1 MPCIFPLMP
10 LLSQSPSF
18 PHAPLKRSHTSS
30 IIQFACVC
38 PTALPTVRRIF
49 GAFSTRHYQE
59 KLLNFTPKQALGQDT
74 SHMANQLKREK
85 DWSPLCE
92 ACLSRTKSVKFR
104 VAILDRAKPLKYDV
118 RTDELVSGCVVCS
131 LVVRQLNYRKPISAS
146 EFSVAGVSILG
157 AGPSNIHLSVN
168 NSYSL
173 NLYLFTRPGGNIVIS
188 SCRDYPNLP

>member
-1 MPCIFPLMP
+1 
-10 LLSQSPSF
+10 
-18 PHAPLKRSHTSS
+18 
-30 IIQFACVC
+30 
-38 PTALPTVRRIF
+38 
-49 GAFSTRHYQE
+49 
-59 KLLNFTPKQALGQDT
+59 
-74 SHMANQLKREK
+74 MANQLKREK

-92 ACLSRTKSVKFR
+92 ACLSRTKSVMFR
-104 VAILDRAKPLKYDV
+104 VTILDRAKPLKYDV

-131 LVVRQLNYRKPISAS
+131 LVVRQLNYRKPTSAS

-188 SCRDYPNLP
+188 SCRDYPNLLQMIPRQRRLLQHTKMSIHLGPGVKPVGGYQVVCKAIIRV